1 MGLGAQLKVITA
13 PILILL
19 GDHDVIRLDH
29 TIAIYEAQPNA
40 QLAVFP
46 NSTHLVPFDEPQL
59 FNTTVERFLT
69 TPFKKRDR
77 MLDTMASFERL
88 VAKLPKRATG

>member
-13 PILILL
+13 PILILS

-46 NSTHLVPFDEPQL
+46 NSTHLAPFDEPQL

-88 VAKLPKRATG
+88 VTKLPKRATS